1 MKIECPHCYQ
11 HYEIGRSDMDR
22 ELVCINCEQ
31 PFRVRDAL
39 VLEQTASQRRRLTLL
54 LPVGMGAL
62 IALLLVLNLWTWHR
76 LHEFRSADPS
86 GSPASGARQEAP
98 ASVAS
103 KEQLQSVIAPLYRTL
118 KGMRAENE
126 RLAKKAAAQEKTAA
140 ELKSRLE
147 KTEKQAAS
155 AAGAIRV
162 ASQEE
167 SLNTLAVKVEGL
179 TAQINLLDEYHK
191 QLLKGLTDLRTEIRV
206 LNIGDRLLLL
216 EKKADEVDVGP
227 IIRRIDKLE
236 ALLNAMRTV
245 N

>member
-11 HYEIGRSDMDR
+11 HYEIEKSDMDR

-31 PFRVRDAL
+31 SFRVRDAL
-39 VLEQTASQRRRLTLL
+39 MLEQTPAHRLSPTWLL
-54 LPVGMGAL
+54 TGMGVL
-62 IALLLVLNLWTWHR
+62 IALLLGLNLWNWQR
-76 LHEFRSADPS
+76 LVELRAASAHLR
-86 GSPASGARQEAP
+86 PATAVKQDA
-98 ASVAS
+98 VS
-103 KEQLQSVIAPLYRTL
+103 KSAEDLQSVIAPLYRTL

-191 QLLKGLTDLRTEIRV
+191 QLLNGLTDLRTEIRV